1 MNKRLGTVVLTI
13 LIAMLLGSSIEANA
27 ASGRDN
33 PDWNNTSVG
42 VSTGRCTAM
51 TNRSLVG
58 TLKGDDGWGVN
69 ATIGFD
75 IKDSQGRQID
85 MATGCLT
92 TGYSA
97 IVQLNHYVGYLGA
110 KIGQMQHDTK
120 GHNEGAVSPN
130 WSLSHLPANADTV
143 WVETYIREYTGSPCG
158 MRCAGDGNRGK
169 YGDTNRRAV
178 KLGSG
183 TTTMNL
189 IAPSTPKF
197 GGTDGNIRITFLN
210 HLNKPFYA
218 GHQCGQVSKIC
229 ISMHA
234 WSQNNPEGAKVQG
247 WGSGS
252 IISPAGI
259 WQINSLAGNQPYKIL
274 VDFYDGSGNK
284 YKQDVA
290 YASVSNGK
298 TTMLSMK
305 A

>member
-13 LIAMLLGSSIEANA
+13 LIAMILGSSIEANA

-33 PDWNNTSVG
+33 PDWNNTAVG
-42 VSTGRCTAM
+42 VSSGRCAPI

-58 TLKGDDGWGVN
+58 TLKGDDGLAVN

-75 IKDSQGRQID
+75 LKDKQGREID
-85 MATGCLT
+85 MATGCFS
-92 TGYSA
+92 TGYSS
-97 IVQLNHYVGYLGA
+97 ILQLNHYVGYLGA
-110 KIGQMQHDTK
+110 KIGSTQHDAQ
-120 GHNEGAVSPN
+120 GHSEGAVSAN
-130 WSLSHLPANADTV
+130 WSLSHLPANADTI
-143 WVETYIREYTGSPCG
+143 WVETYIRQYTGSPCG

-189 IAPSTPKF
+189 IAPRTPKF
-197 GGTDGNIRITFLN
+197 GGTDGNLRIKWLDHAGHVFS
-210 HLNKPFYA
+210 P
-218 GHQCGQVSKIC
+218 GHQCGAKNVTC
-229 ISMHA
+229 ISMHG

-252 IISPAGI
+252 EISTSGI
-259 WQINSLAGNQPYKIL
+259 WQINSLAGNQLYKVM
-274 VDFYDGSGNK
+274 VDFYDKNGKK
-284 YKQDVA
+284 YKQDIAHA
-290 YASVSNGK
+290 YVYNGK
-298 TTMLSMK
+298 TTIISVK